1 MRYDRDLWLVATG
14 LVERNGRRAVGVAVG
29 KIKSLHQEGDK
40 AGAFLWADVLCAV
53 TQLLQQP
60 REHDRLH

>member
-1 MRYDRDLWLVATG
+1 MRYDRDLWLMATA
-14 LVERNGRRAVGVAVG
+14 LVERSGQRAVGLAVG
-29 KIKSLHQEGDK
+29 KIKSLHQEGDE

>member
-1 MRYDRDLWLVATG
+1 MRYDRDLWLMATT
-14 LVERNGRRAVGVAVG
+14 LVERNGRHAVGVAVG
-29 KIKSLHQEGDK
+29 KIKSLHQEGDE

-60 REHDRLH
+60 RAHDRLH